1 MQKFDLSFLN
11 AYREYG
17 ITALRVII
25 GVIFLVHGL
34 QKMFMFGVEG
44 TAGFLGSLGIPLA
57 GVFAVILIAVEVLG
71 GLALI
76 LGAFTR
82 IVSVL
87 VAITMLVALFTVH
100 LGNGFFVS
108 DGGYEFVLLMMVGG
122 ITLVLTGAGAL
133 ALDDVLARRLGGN
146 AQAQQAQQQ
155 A

>member
-11 AYREYG
+11 VYREYG

-25 GVIFLVHGL
+25 GVIFFVHGM
-34 QKMFMFGVEG
+34 QKLLMFGVEG
-44 TAGFLGSLGIPLA
+44 TTGFLSSLGIPLA

-82 IVSVL
+82 IVAVL
-87 VAITMLVALFTVH
+87 VAITMLIALFTVH

-108 DGGYEFVLLMMVGG
+108 DGGYEFVLLMLVGG
-122 ITLVLTGAGAL
+122 VTLTLTGAGAL
-133 ALDDVLARRLGGN
+133 ALDDVIAQRLGGN
-146 AQAQQAQQQ
+146 STVQAQQA
-155 A
+155 